1 MKKMTI
7 MSLVLNLI
15 LASLLFTP
23 NFLALKQVHV
33 NAKKLSEHRLSDPMP
48 DVQMGVD
55 LFTPMFP

>member
-15 LASLLFTP
+15 LASL
-23 NFLALKQVHV
+23 FLALKQVHV